1 MAGRIP
7 RSFIDELMTRVDI
20 VDLIDSYVSL
30 RKMGRNYTACCP
42 FHSEKTPSFTVSPE
56 KQFYYC
62 FGCNAHGS
70 AIGFLMEYA
79 HLDFIETVQEL
90 ASRVGIEVVYE
101 QGTQTSVSTTDFDD
115 LYPIMAKAA
124 QYYRQQLR
132 QSQDAIAYLKN
143 RGLTGEIARDF
154 SLGYAPKGWD
164 NLIKKLGTDS
174 DMRNRLLKT
183 GLIKQN
189 ESGHRYDRFRDRV
202 MFPILDNRGRIIAFG
217 GRTLHENDKE
227 PKYLN
232 SPETPLFQKS
242 SELYGWYFARKTRPL
257 KRIIVVEGY
266 MDVVALAQYGIH
278 YAVATLGT
286 ATTRQHLTRL
296 FRSLSEIIFCFDGDE
311 AGQKAAWRAL
321 ETVLPLL
328 QHGRQVSFMFLP
340 QSYDPDSLVR
350 HEGVQGFNSRF
361 DQATPL
367 SNFLFDSLTR
377 QVNMNSLDG
386 QARLVELAKP
396 LLKPLPVGPYRDLML
411 QRLSELS
418 RVNLN
423 NLMRLMQTGEAPK
436 PFLIKKNRAVVASL
450 KELSLVHKAI
460 VCLLHKPML
469 SQSLDDLSQ
478 KLSVLDQPDIKLLL
492 SLIEL
497 TRMNPQLKL
506 GAICEHWRGTSYEQT
521 INQLARQNTHFTD
534 TNVDIAQEFTDTNV
548 DIDQEF
554 FHAINRLHEDY
565 AIQRLMFLLQKVTEL
580 TVEEKQELKSLSQS
594 RGQIHSYHQ

>member
-1 MAGRIP
+1 
-7 RSFIDELMTRVDI
+7 
-20 VDLIDSYVSL
+20 
-30 RKMGRNYTACCP
+30 
-42 FHSEKTPSFTVSPE
+42 
-56 KQFYYC
+56 
-62 FGCNAHGS
+62 
-70 AIGFLMEYA
+70 
-79 HLDFIETVQEL
+79 
-90 ASRVGIEVVYE
+90 
-101 QGTQTSVSTTDFDD
+101 
-115 LYPIMAKAA
+115 
-124 QYYRQQLR
+124 
-132 QSQDAIAYLKN
+132 
-143 RGLTGEIARDF
+143 
-154 SLGYAPKGWD
+154 
-164 NLIKKLGTDS
+164 
-174 DMRNRLLKT
+174 
-183 GLIKQN
+183 
-189 ESGHRYDRFRDRV
+189 
-202 MFPILDNRGRIIAFG
+202 
-217 GRTLHENDKE
+217 
-227 PKYLN
+227 
-232 SPETPLFQKS
+232 
-242 SELYGWYFARKTRPL
+242 
-257 KRIIVVEGY
+257 

-350 HEGVQGFNSRF
+350 HEGAQGFNSRLA
-361 DQATPL
+361 QVTPL

-396 LLKPLPVGPYRDLML
+396 LLMPLPGGPYRDLML

-418 RVNLN
+418 RLNLN
-423 NLMRLMQTGEAPK
+423 NLMTLIQTGEAPK
-436 PFLIKKNRAVVASL
+436 PFIVKKNRAVASL
-450 KELSLVHKAI
+450 RELSLAHKAI

-469 SQSLDDLSQ
+469 SQSVDDFNQ

-497 TRMNPQLKL
+497 TQMNPQLKL
-506 GAICEHWRGTSYEQT
+506 GAICEHWRGTEYEQT
-521 INQLARQNTHFTD
+521 INQLASQNTHFTD
-534 TNVDIAQEFTDTNV
+534 TNI

-554 FHAINRLHEDY
+554 FHAINRLHGDY
-565 AIQRLMFLLQKVTEL
+565 ATQRLMFLTQKVTEL

>member
-30 RKMGRNYTACCP
+30 RKTGRNYTACCP

-70 AIGFLMEYA
+70 AMGFLMEYA
-79 HLDFIETVQEL
+79 HLDFVEAVHEL

-101 QGTQTSVSTTDFDD
+101 QGTQVSTTDFDD
-115 LYPIMAKAA
+115 LYPIMAQAA
-124 QYYRQQLR
+124 QYYRQELR
-132 QSQDAIAYLKN
+132 QSQAAIDYLKN

-164 NLIKKLGTDS
+164 NLINKLGTDS

-202 MFPILDNRGRIIAFG
+202 MFPILDSRGRIIAFG

-242 SELYGWYFARKTRPL
+242 RELYGWYFARKTRPL

-328 QHGRQVSFMFLP
+328 QDGRQVSFMFLP
-340 QSYDPDSLVR
+340 QSSDPDSLVR
-350 HEGVQGFNSRF
+350 HEGAQGFNSRL

-396 LLKPLPVGPYRDLML
+396 LLKPLPGGPYRDLML

-418 RVNLN
+418 RVNLK
-423 NLMRLMQTGEAPK
+423 NLMTLMQTGEAPK
-436 PFLIKKNRAVVASL
+436 SFIVKKNRAVASL
-450 KELSLVHKAI
+450 RELSLVHKAI

-469 SQSLDDLSQ
+469 SQSLDDFNQ

-497 TRMNPQLKL
+497 TQMNPQLKL
-506 GAICEHWRGTSYEQT
+506 GAICEHWRGTEYEQT
-521 INQLARQNTHFTD
+521 INQLASQNTHFTD
-534 TNVDIAQEFTDTNV
+534 TNI

-554 FHAINRLHEDY
+554 FHAINRLHGDY
-565 AIQRLMFLLQKVTEL
+565 ATQRLMFLTQKVTEL

>member
-30 RKMGRNYTACCP
+30 RKTGRNYTACCP

-70 AIGFLMEYA
+70 AMGFLMEYA
-79 HLDFIETVQEL
+79 HLDFVEAVHEL

-101 QGTQTSVSTTDFDD
+101 QGTQVSTTDFDD
-115 LYPIMAKAA
+115 LYPIMAQAA
-124 QYYRQQLR
+124 QYYRQELR
-132 QSQDAIAYLKN
+132 QSQAAIDYLKN

-164 NLIKKLGTDS
+164 NLINKLGTDS

-202 MFPILDNRGRIIAFG
+202 MFPILDSRGRIIAFG

-242 SELYGWYFARKTRPL
+242 RELYGWYFARKTRPL

-328 QHGRQVSFMFLP
+328 QDGRQVSFMFLP
-340 QSYDPDSLVR
+340 QSSDPDSLVR
-350 HEGVQGFNSRF
+350 HEGAQGFNSRL

-396 LLKPLPVGPYRDLML
+396 LLKPLPGGPYRDLML

-418 RVNLN
+418 RVNLK
-423 NLMRLMQTGEAPK
+423 NLMTLMQTGEAPK
-436 PFLIKKNRAVVASL
+436 SFIVKKNRAVASL

-469 SQSLDDLSQ
+469 SQSLDDFNQ

-497 TRMNPQLKL
+497 TQMNPQLKL
-506 GAICEHWRGTSYEQT
+506 GAICEHWRGTEYEQT
-521 INQLARQNTHFTD
+521 INQLASQNTHFTD
-534 TNVDIAQEFTDTNV
+534 TNI

-554 FHAINRLHEDY
+554 FHAINRLHGDY
-565 AIQRLMFLLQKVTEL
+565 ATQRLMFLTQKVTEL